1 MALYRYNGATWRKV
15 KNVYRKTTPESYTGT
30 PASNFTDSS
39 KHWRRHAAFYYKK
52 ANGSWARVHTK
63 TSTGVVFT
71 TAPAI
76 HTYGGSSNPYGPN
89 DGISVSSPQT
99 LNTVLYGKDGIWTPR
114 NEISITRNFQASA
127 TPDGASRFVIDSND
141 IFDLSSASSQIQ
153 SDADESYLYYRISV
167 TNFGD
172 TTTAS
177 AGPLFL
183 IKDYPQW
190 NSFGT
195 GTTAP
200 IVGNTLT
207 FTYNMQNYYYNRIER
222 ANSVIE
228 WWRSPTTDAE
238 GTLIKST
245 LVSDTN
251 ITTNNSTSLQG
262 TDTYVLDS
270 ADSGYYV
277 VAKMKVV
284 NSWTRYYN
292 DNNYYSSDP
301 TTAKVS
307 GPISFTN
314 TRVEDSQ
321 GNSGVDNYFGLPT
334 ATSLRFKTTISNVNS
349 STTYRVRYRYY
360 NFQTSAI
367 TSWTTYTANSSG
379 VGDISS
385 VSISSGVATV
395 SDTFTI
401 DSATYN
407 GSTYGGGLARWGVE
421 IEVAAIKSGT
431 TTTDYLI
438 YDIHAAPTPSLSVLP
453 VSGNPP
459 LNVTFSGSISG
470 TPSPYI
476 SYPKS
481 YTIDFGDGT
490 TPYTGTFS
498 YGTGNPTFSGISHTY
513 SSTGTY
519 YPTIKTIPYYTIA
532 YSNSVIA
539 ATAPDIPIG
548 LSGAGVGNTDL
559 QKISLNWNVA
569 NNANTYELFFNG
581 TGTTPSDGFAADYSG
596 ITTNS
601 FTTPYASFSANT
613 TYYWW
618 VRSVSSNGL
627 KSSWSAR
634 ATVTTNSNILTAPT
648 ITSVSSGAAGGAV
661 SVYFSGGSG
670 PYYQMYWTTGS
681 AGTGYDES
689 GYSSPITDLSGPSLS
704 GYTWYAYVRSV
715 SSLTNVGTGPSTT
728 ISAWSNGYP
737 FTVTAPNASPP
748 AYVNAGVSANVF
760 SVSWPTASN
769 ATKYRVYWVN
779 SSSTSADPASS
790 YDGETTGTSIQF
802 TLSYN
807 SSYYF
812 FVSASG
818 DNNVWTPYNS
828 ARSSQVT
835 SGSQIVTTYGSCE
848 AYGSAISSTSGYYCD
863 GTYSQ
868 NYTDTTYYARRQI
881 LTNGSWSGAYDYSGC
896 STAVVRTLGTSS
908 QVNGQCGYTA
918 STTTY
923 SSCYEYSRSSGS
935 CYCNGNAQSCSGTT
949 YNRRDMYVNGSFIT
963 SVYDCANGT
972 WSSYDPYG
980 CYVPPDLTYWKCN
993 ADDYADLSNPCGY
1006 VGQCLYE
1013 GSTYFPAGC

>member
-76 HTYGGSSNPYGPN
+76 HTYGGASNPYGPN
-89 DGISVSSPQT
+89 DGITVSSPRT

-141 IFDLSSASSQIQ
+141 IFDLSTASSQIQ

-262 TDTYVLDS
+262 TDTYVIDS

-307 GPISFTN
+307 GPISFSN

-321 GNSGVDNYFGLPT
+321 GNSGVDNYFGVPT
-334 ATSLRFKTTISNVNS
+334 ATSLRFRTTVSNVNS
-349 STTYRVRYRYY
+349 GTTYRVRYRYY
-360 NFQTSAI
+360 NFQSNAI

-385 VSISSGVATV
+385 VSISNGVATI
-395 SDTFTI
+395 SDSFTI
-401 DSATYN
+401 DSSTYN
-407 GSTYGGGLARWGVE
+407 GSTYGGGLARWGIE
-421 IEVAAIKSGT
+421 MEVAAIKSGT
-431 TTTDYLI
+431 TTTDYLV
-438 YDIHAAPTPSLSVLP
+438 YDIHAAPTPTLTALP

-481 YTIDFGDGT
+481 YTINFGDGT

-498 YGTGNPTFSGISHTY
+498 YGVGNPTFSGISHTY

-519 YPTIKTIPYYTIA
+519 YPSITTIPHYTTA
-532 YSNSVIA
+532 YSETVIA
-539 ATAPDIPIG
+539 ATSPDIPTG
-548 LSGAGVGNTDL
+548 LSGSGIGSANL
-559 QKISLNWNVA
+559 QQISLSWNTA
-569 NNANTYELFFNG
+569 NNASTYDLYYNG
-581 TGTTPSDGFAADYSG
+581 TGTTPSDSFAGDYTG
-596 ITTNS
+596 IATNS
-601 FTTPYASFSANT
+601 FTTPYASYSANT

-627 KSSWSAR
+627 KSAWSSRATVVTNTESYTVTWNANGGSVSPTSATFTTGGYVVAPTATRTGYSLNGWYDTQVLDWNYFVSAGNLFYPPSRNITMYARWSVALPGTPNSLSATTTRTDGVNLTFSGSSGATSYDIFWNTASSGTPSSAATPDFTGVTSPYLDTTISGGVTRYYWVRGRNDYGVSAWYPASTGVAGTRTVAIPLPSTPTGLSATTNRTTDVYLSWNASSYATTYEIWWGGPPSDSSTPDFYPGSATYYFDNSISQGSSRTYYVRARNATGASSWSGGVTGTRANPVVVVNPPTGLSINLSYSSGPSWSGSWSASG
-634 ATVTTNSNILTAPT
+634 ATSYSWTFYTADN
-648 ITSVSSGAAGGAV
+648 SSGGGMT
-661 SVYFSGGSG
+661 F
-670 PYYQMYWTTGS
+670 
-681 AGTGYDES
+681 
-689 GYSSPITDLSGPSLS
+689 
-704 GYTWYAYVRSV
+704 
-715 SSLTNVGTGPSTT
+715 
-728 ISAWSNGYP
+728 
-737 FTVTAPNASPP
+737 
-748 AYVNAGVSANVF
+748 
-760 SVSWPTASN
+760 
-769 ATKYRVYWVN
+769 
-779 SSSTSADPASS
+779 
-790 YDGETTGTSIQF
+790 
-802 TLSYN
+802 
-807 SSYYF
+807 
-812 FVSASG
+812 
-818 DNNVWTPYNS
+818 
-828 ARSSQVT
+828 
-835 SGSQIVTTYGSCE
+835 
-848 AYGSAISSTSGYYCD
+848 
-863 GTYSQ
+863 
-868 NYTDTTYYARRQI
+868 
-881 LTNGSWSGAYDYSGC
+881 
-896 STAVVRTLGTSS
+896 
-908 QVNGQCGYTA
+908 
-918 STTTY
+918 
-923 SSCYEYSRSSGS
+923 RSSGS
-935 CYCNGNAQSCSGTT
+935 GTSMSYSGGTQIWGKV
-949 YNRRDMYVNGSFIT
+949 YVTATNSGGSVSGESAWT
-963 SVYDCANGT
+963 
-972 WSSYDPYG
+972 
-980 CYVPPDLTYWKCN
+980 
-993 ADDYADLSNPCGY
+993 
-1006 VGQCLYE
+1006 
-1013 GSTYFPAGC
+1013 